1 MQLQEFWDAIGMCP
15 QGRAAAEEA
24 ERELAADTRTDPA
37 AVRAACEMLFD
48 AETGEEGF
56 KALQAALGEDAD
68 GMKTLACLARCAAA
82 AHGAYV
88 QRGIADDIYAATMG
102 FLSRFTAE
110 NLQKYGRPRLLNGWW
125 FWRQLSLQEFR
136 LGALEYEM
144 THDERGQRCL
154 SLHIPSDARLTQ
166 AELAS
171 SLQRARAFFAEFYP
185 PYAEA
190 EMFCS
195 SWLLSPAL
203 PTLLPQS
210 SRILYFQSNFEVL
223 RHDPNAD
230 AALEWIFPD
239 KNMPLADLP
248 ETTSL
253 QKKVKALYLAGG
265 SVGWTLGKLKADAF
279 RAE

>member
-1 MQLQEFWDAIGMCP
+1 MQLQEFWDRIGMCP
-15 QGRAAAEEA
+15 QGRSAAEAA
-24 ERELAADTRTDPA
+24 EREIAEPRTDPA

-48 AETGEEGF
+48 AGTGEEGF
-56 KALQAALGEDAD
+56 KALQNALGEDAD
-68 GMKTLACLARCAAA
+68 GIKTLACLARCAAA
-82 AHGAYV
+82 VHGAYAR
-88 QRGIADDIYAATMG
+88 RGIADDIYAATMR

-125 FWRQLSLQEFR
+125 FWRQLSMREFR

-144 THDERGQRCL
+144 THDETGRRCL

-166 AELAS
+166 AELAA
-171 SLQRARAFFAEFYP
+171 SLQRAKTFFAEFYP
-185 PYAEA
+185 PYAET
-190 EMFCS
+190 EILCF

-203 PTLLPQS
+203 PALLPQG

-239 KNMPLADLP
+239 KNTPPADLP

-253 QKKVKALYLAGG
+253 QKKVKALLLAGG
-265 SVGWTLGKLKADAF
+265 SVGWTLGRLKEDAF
-279 RAE
+279 RAG